1 LGTRKETKL
10 IILAALFLVTTLLVH
25 GNKEQASVHG
35 KPLLKDYFQDIPG
48 YEPLRTIDLKDN
60 AIDML
65 KLDDYAFLDYM
76 TRERKVNLYIGYYYT
91 ANKAYASH
99 SPLICY
105 PSQGWEI
112 ADKPAKRTLSVGPHT
127 VNYELITTS
136 YGEQKELVFYWYQTH
151 GRTSTQVYQNKIDMA
166 YNKLMKKNEQHAF
179 VRISVP
185 FADSTLE
192 EAEKSGTDFIR
203 VFFPKFLEYFAETQ
217 P

>member
-1 LGTRKETKL
+1 LGTKKETKL
-10 IILAALFLVTTLLVH
+10 IILAVLFLVTTLLVQ

-35 KPLLKDYFQDIPG
+35 KPLLKDYFQNIAG
-48 YEPLRTIDLKDN
+48 YEALRAIDLNDK
-60 AIDML
+60 AVDML
-65 KLDDYAFLDYM
+65 KLDDYAFIDYE
-76 TRERKVNLYIGYYYT
+76 ERGRKINLYIGYYYT

-112 ADKPAKRTLSVGPHT
+112 SGKPAKRTLAVGAHT
-127 VNYELITTS
+127 VNYEVIATS
-136 YGEQKELVFYWYQTH
+136 YGEQKELVLYWYQTH
-151 GRTSTQVYQNKIDMA
+151 ARTSTQVYRNKIDMA

-185 FADSTLE
+185 FAGSTQE
-192 EAEKSGTDFIR
+192 EAEKAGTDFLR
-203 VFFPKFLEYFAETQ
+203 AFFPKFIEYFAETQ